1 MNLSLFQ
8 IIFTPLNEL
17 NMYHI
22 VFKTQ
27 ELQLPTGI
35 NIQANNAIE
44 ALNTFSVTHPYSQFI
59 VMYKV
64 NQCTGGLEW

>member
-1 MNLSLFQ
+1 
-8 IIFTPLNEL
+8 
-17 NMYHI
+17 MYHI
-22 VFKTQ
+22 VFKT
-27 ELQLPTGI
+27 EDLQFPTGI
-35 NIQANNAIE
+35 SIQANNAIE